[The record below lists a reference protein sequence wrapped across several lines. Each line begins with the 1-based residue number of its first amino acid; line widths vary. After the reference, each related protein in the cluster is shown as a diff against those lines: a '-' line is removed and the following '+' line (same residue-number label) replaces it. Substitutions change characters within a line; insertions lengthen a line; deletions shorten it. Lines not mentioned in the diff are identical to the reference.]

1 MSASDRP
8 PEWYRSW
15 FGEEYLA
22 LYPHRDVEEARDG
35 VVLVLRVL
43 GPPDGLVL
51 DLACGSGRHLMEFE
65 RRGFAAVGLDLSAE
79 LLRRAAAE
87 DPGLRLVRGDMRL
100 LPFVN
105 EGFDLVTNF
114 FTSFG
119 YFAEPEEDRQVL
131 EEIRR
136 VLRRGGRFAL
146 DFLNAERV
154 KNELV
159 DEDERILAG
168 RRVVQRRH
176 LEDGGHVVIKEI
188 EMEDRGGTGVR
199 TFHERVRLYT
209 NQELETLLQGV
220 GLLTEQ
226 RFGDYSG
233 GPFTDDAPRCILLG
247 RKG

>member
-1 MSASDRP
+1 MSGSDRP
-8 PEWYRSW
+8 PDWYRSW

-35 VVLVLRVL
+35 VELVLRVQ
-43 GPPDGLVL
+43 GPPDGLIL
-51 DLACGSGRHLMEFE
+51 DLACGSGRHLAELE

-79 LLRRAAAE
+79 LLRRAADE
-87 DPGLRLVRGDMRL
+87 EPDLRLVRGDMRL
-100 LPFVN
+100 LPFVDA
-105 EGFDLVTNF
+105 GFDMVTNF

-136 VLRRGGRFAL
+136 VLRKGGRFAL

-154 KNELV
+154 RNELV
-159 DEDERILAG
+159 NEDERILAG
-168 RRVVQRRH
+168 RRVVQRRR
-176 LEDGGHVVIKEI
+176 LEDEGRIVIKEI
-188 EMEDRGGTGVR
+188 EMGTSDGAGVR

-209 NQELETLLQGV
+209 SQELEMLLGGV
-220 GLLTEQ
+220 GLVTEH
-226 RFGDYSG
+226 RFGDYCG
-233 GPFTDDAPRCILLG
+233 GPFAEDAPRCILLG

>member
-1 MSASDRP
+1 MSRSDRP

-22 LYPHRDVEEARDG
+22 LYPHRDIEEARDG
-35 VVLVLRVL
+35 VTLVLRVL
-43 GPPDGLVL
+43 GPPDGLIL
-51 DLACGSGRHLMEFE
+51 DLACGSGRHLVEFE
-65 RRGFAAVGLDLSAE
+65 RRGFPAVGLDLSAQ
-79 LLRRAAAE
+79 LLRRAADEAPE
-87 DPGLRLVRGDMRL
+87 LRLVRGDMRL
-100 LPFVN
+100 LPFADA
-105 EGFDLVTNF
+105 GFDMVTNF

-136 VLRRGGRFAL
+136 VLRTGGRFAL

-154 KNELV
+154 KHDLV

-168 RRVVQRRH
+168 RRVVQRRRF
-176 LEDGGHVVIKEI
+176 EDAGRIVIKEI
-188 EMEDRGGTGVR
+188 EIEASEGSGAQV
-199 TFHERVRLYT
+199 FHERVRLYT
-209 NQELETLLQGV
+209 SQELEALLLRV
-220 GLLTEQ
+220 GLATEH

-233 GPFTDDAPRCILLG
+233 RPFSEDAPRCILLG